1 MAHAIP
7 LALLAAGTAISAGG
21 SIIGANSDA
30 KELRSQAAQLD
41 AQAGLE
47 RASSQRA
54 AIDEKRQAR
63 LVTSRGLAIAA
74 ASGGGADDPS
84 VVNALA
90 GISGEGEYR
99 AMTALYNGDQTA
111 AGMEADAA
119 AKRRGAKSVKTAGWL
134 KAGGSILSGS
144 SSMYDRY
151 SPPRR

>member
-1 MAHAIP
+1 MASAIP
-7 LALLAAGTAISAGG
+7 VALMAAGSLLSAGG
-21 SIIGANSDA
+21 SIIGANSEA

-63 LVTSRGLAIAA
+63 LLASRGLAVAA

-90 GISGEGEYR
+90 GIEGEGEYR
-99 AMTALYNGDQTA
+99 ALTALYNGDQTA
-111 AGMEADAA
+111 SGMEADAA
-119 AKRRGAKSVKTAGWL
+119 AKRRGAKSVKTAGWM
-134 KAGGSILSGS
+134 KAGGSILSAGS
-144 SSMYDRY
+144 SIADRY
-151 SPPRR
+151 A